1 MLKQLFSTL
10 MIAAMLTGVCPGPM
24 ADAPNVVELYTAED
38 LLQMGE
44 NPTADYVLMA
54 DVDMAGVEWTP
65 VDLQC
70 GSFDGNGHT
79 ILNLTIQTV
88 GNTTDISYDGNRKTY
103 DTSFAGFFGV
113 LKDATVSNLNLLN
126 IRASVES
133 DTPTFLGS
141 IVGGMY
147 DSQLVNCT
155 VSGVLEL
162 RAYDRMFGVGGIAGY
177 GSGSMEGCVSDMTL
191 ICVDTGEDTLDE
203 QFLGGAYA
211 TGFIDVIDCHIG
223 LDAYVSEFG
232 YVHNGGM
239 IGMVMQYPLGE
250 GRRGQLTGN
259 TVSGKITF
267 FECNKDR
274 RAYCDPYVGETL
286 ASSLSRKNNN
296 ADFKRDERKD
306 YSVTLRPEMCESP
319 TYAEVTTAPGCDSFG
334 YTEYTCQGCGYSYR
348 DNYTLPQH
356 TVTEWVL
363 TKEPTVEEFG
373 ISTGNCDGCG
383 LEFTREEDKLIPPEP
398 ETEPPATV
406 ASETTIPAPEAE
418 PQEKQSQPMWLY
430 AAGGAVVLVAA
441 LLLRPRK
448 KGKYQK

>member
-1 MLKQLFSTL
+1 MLKQFFSTL
-10 MIAAMLTGVCPGPM
+10 LITAMLTGGCPGPM
-24 ADAPNVVELYTAED
+24 ADAPNTVELYTAED
-38 LLQMGE
+38 LLQMGA

-65 VDLQC
+65 VDLHG
-70 GSFDGNGHT
+70 GSFAGNGHT

-88 GNTTDISYDGNRKTY
+88 GNTTDVSYDGNRKTY
-103 DTSFAGFFGV
+103 DTRFAGFFGV
-113 LKDATVSNLNLLN
+113 LKEAEVSDLNLLN
-126 IRASVES
+126 IRATVES

-141 IVGGMY
+141 IAGGMY
-147 DSQLVNCT
+147 DSQLINCT

-177 GSGSMEGCVSDMTL
+177 GSGSMEGCVSDMTM

-211 TGFIDVIDCHIG
+211 TGFIDVVDCHIG

-259 TVSGKITF
+259 TVEGKITF
-267 FECNKDR
+267 FERNKDR
-274 RAYCDPYVGETL
+274 RAYCDAYVGETL

-306 YSVTLRPEMCESP
+306 YSVTLRPEMCQAP
-319 TYAEVTTAPGCDSFG
+319 AYAETVVDSGCDSFG

-356 TVTEWVL
+356 TVTEWTL

-373 ISTGNCDGCG
+373 ISTGYCDGCG
-383 LEFTREEDKLIPPEP
+383 LEFTREEEKLIPPPTEP
-398 ETEPPATV
+398 ETEPATTAV
-406 ASETTIPAPEAE
+406 PETEAPAPEPE
-418 PQEKQSQPMWLY
+418 GKSGQPLWLY
-430 AAGGAVVLVAA
+430 GAGGAALLAA
-441 LLLRPRK
+441 LLLLRPRS